1 MVLTGGWFMALFYP
15 HYELFHPELLLH
27 QGYRWHQP
35 CLSFVRLLAIMRSS
49 ATTSER
55 KKNFGTSGQY
65 PKKTWG
71 KKKSLETC
79 AVRAS
84 VSNNPTSFQTRHCG
98 NSLGA
103 EPTNLAWKCPLS
115 DLHPSSQRDPP
126 FRPQK
131 NRSCLF
137 KVKLVY
143 VSKKYN
149 IFHHIKSYL
158 IYQISICKENRY
170 QIYFY
175 HLLSLIIN
183 LPNVYI
189 KSKV

>member
-15 HYELFHPELLLH
+15 HYELFHPQLLLH

-55 KKNFGTSGQY
+55 KKNFATSGQY

-71 KKKSLETC
+71 KKKSVETW
-79 AVRAS
+79 AVRAP
-84 VSNNPTSFQTRHCG
+84 VSYNPTSFQTRHCG

-126 FRPQK
+126 LRPQK
-131 NRSCLF
+131 TGVVFPSQAGLCF
-137 KVKLVY
+137 KKQIITLNNIKSTKYLY
-143 VSKKYN
+143 VKKYTKHTFVLN
-149 IFHHIKSYL
+149 YKSTKCLYK
-158 IYQISICKENRY
+158 I
-170 QIYFY
+170 
-175 HLLSLIIN
+175 
-183 LPNVYI
+183 
-189 KSKV
+189 